1 MLDALAQ
8 AISSALSWQVLWYL
22 VIGVFIGY
30 LVGALP
36 GMNRTTAIALLLP
49 FTVDLSPLVALSFLI
64 GINKGG
70 AAGSAVS
77 AILINVPGEPSSVVT
92 TLDGYPMSRQGKSRK
107 ALQIGLIA
115 SVLGDLFAT
124 MVLIV
129 LTAPLAKIALGTGP
143 IELSALLIFTMTFI
157 AAASGT
163 SFYKGILSGLMGLL
177 LATVGLDPETGLP
190 RLTFGYL
197 ELQDGIPLLAV
208 AIGTLALAEIFVQTD
223 RGRHGM
229 YDRQPPS
236 ASTTRDDRLS
246 FAEFKAITPA
256 IFKGSIVGIGV
267 GILPGLGATLS
278 SFLGYNWVKRTSKTP
293 ELFGAGAP
301 EGVAA
306 SESADNA
313 SVPGSLVPVFAIG
326 LPGSLSTALLM
337 GAFMM
342 HGITPGPF
350 LLRDDSALV
359 YGIFIA
365 MMLAS
370 VVLLVVGYFGQQ
382 FFSKIIL
389 AGDRVILPI
398 IVFFCFLGAYLE
410 SASMFS
416 VFLMLGFAVAGYLMK
431 KFDYSFV
438 TFVVGYVLGP
448 MAELSFRQAAILSD
462 GNPMALLN
470 HPFAIFFL
478 VLAVFSAWRL
488 SKWNAQALAQVDAKV
503 APRG

>member
-1 MLDALAQ
+1 VLDALSQ

-22 VIGVFIGY
+22 VVGVFIGY

-49 FTVDLSPLVALSFLI
+49 FTVELSPLVALSFLI

-92 TLDGYPMSRQGKSRK
+92 TLDGYPMSRQGKARK
-107 ALQIGLIA
+107 ALQIGLLA
-115 SVLGDLFAT
+115 SVMGDLLAT
-124 MVLIV
+124 VVLIV

-190 RLTFGYL
+190 RLTFGHL

-236 ASTTRDDRLS
+236 ASKTQDDRLS

-365 MMLAS
+365 MMMAS

-478 VLAVFSAWRL
+478 VLAVLSAWRL
-488 SKWNAQALAQVDAKV
+488 SKWNTQALAKFDTEVRAK
-503 APRG
+503 A